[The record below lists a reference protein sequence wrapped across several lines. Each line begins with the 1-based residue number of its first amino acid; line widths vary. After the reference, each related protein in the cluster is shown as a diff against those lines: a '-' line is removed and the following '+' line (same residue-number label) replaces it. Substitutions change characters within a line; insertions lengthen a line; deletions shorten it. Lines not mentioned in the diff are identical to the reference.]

1 MKDKANRLAVA
12 RTDVKSLEAKLT
24 EVNEARREVG
34 LPLLSVKVRKCI
46 QCGEQFASIESR
58 TCDPCL
64 KKRESE

>member
-1 MKDKANRLAVA
+1 MKDKEKSLAVMEDA
-12 RTDVKSLEAKLT
+12 KSLESRLT

-46 QCGEQFASIESR
+46 QCGEPFASVESR